1 MLSFLPSHGRQ
12 NNTSRC
18 KVPFHMQWV
27 YSCIIHCSDD
37 SSSESEDPSLSA
49 AVVYETP
56 AAIYSAETIMKILL
70 NPTSSRVSR
79 VCPHCVTKSSTY
91 VVDVTSLA
99 HPEDVKK
106 DDFGKWDYKGSHPV
120 AFHVC
125 FRNDGSICIERC
137 QNEERQGD
145 IFYLRWLYSTHPSN
159 PEMKRMLALSQVCWT
174 YQVWC
179 SSSLLPICMCFF
191 FAMPKTVQALPPNLP
206 MDITPY
212 VMVLNTRLLFRM
224 GNISELLSG
233 CYLLNSACKVL
244 IF

>member
-1 MLSFLPSHGRQ
+1 M
-12 NNTSRC
+12 
-18 KVPFHMQWV
+18 
-27 YSCIIHCSDD
+27 
-37 SSSESEDPSLSA
+37 
-49 AVVYETP
+49 VYETP

-79 VCPHCVTKSSTY
+79 VCPHRVTKSSTY

-145 IFYLRWLYSTHPSN
+145 IFTCGDSTRPTHPIQ
-159 PEMKRMLALSQVCWT
+159 K
-174 YQVWC
+174 
-179 SSSLLPICMCFF
+179 
-191 FAMPKTVQALPPNLP
+191 
-206 MDITPY
+206 
-212 VMVLNTRLLFRM
+212 
-224 GNISELLSG
+224 
-233 CYLLNSACKVL
+233 
-244 IF
+244 